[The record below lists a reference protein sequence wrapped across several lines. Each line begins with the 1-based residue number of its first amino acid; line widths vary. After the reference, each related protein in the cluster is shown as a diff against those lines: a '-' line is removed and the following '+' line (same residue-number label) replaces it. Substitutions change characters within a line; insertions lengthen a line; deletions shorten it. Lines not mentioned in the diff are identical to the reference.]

1 MEEVLKMLER
11 IAVAIEKSNEL
22 QQVNN
27 IIQGDI
33 LLTRVKIIK

>member
-1 MEEVLKMLER
+1 MLKMLER

-27 IIQGDI
+27 IIQGEI

>member
-1 MEEVLKMLER
+1 MLKMLER

-27 IIQGDI
+27 IIQGEI
-33 LLTRVKIIK
+33 LLTGVKIIK